1 MDKKYLKN
9 SLGFSLLELTAVVA
23 VIGLSIMLMAPIY
36 GEQANGK
43 KVIKTRAV
51 MESIRIAVLGKR
63 CEGVRGDIKF
73 AGYVPDMGGLPELI
87 DQKSKAA
94 AANGQPAGLWRINPL
109 GTPSGRLAKKFKI
122 MKLTLGWQGPYI
134 TPPTENII
142 KDAWNRPLI
151 FTRFDI
157 TKNRE
162 SISKHGANLKMI
174 SLGADGLPGGTGPA
188 EDLQMIIRDNDYL
201 SRVAGYIPADI
212 NVKDEY
218 YYGTDP
224 EAVGSVNIEKRTL
237 TPPKQTMVK
246 IYYGRS
252 NLLTSGTPSAE
263 DLKNIKLLKFK
274 KVEMAEN
281 GYFRFDQQNRIPRGV
296 ERLLMVTQEVE
307 STGYEANTTYKIHV
321 AGSLCWLGRL
331 APH

>member
-36 GEQANGK
+36 GDQANGK
-43 KVIKTRAV
+43 KVIETRAV

-63 CEGVRGDIKF
+63 CGGVRGDIKF
-73 AGYVPDMGGLPELI
+73 AGYVPDMGELPELI
-87 DQKSKAA
+87 DQKSKTAA
-94 AANGQPAGLWRINPL
+94 AKGQPAGLWRINPL

-122 MKLTLGWQGPYI
+122 MGVALGWQGPYI
-134 TPPTENII
+134 TPPPENII

-188 EDLQMIIRDNDYL
+188 EDLRMIIRDNDYL
-201 SRVAGYIPADI
+201 SRVAGYISADI

-218 YYGTDP
+218 IYEMG
-224 EAVGSVNIEKRTL
+224 GQRNTL
-237 TPPKQTMVK
+237 TPPKQTTVK

-252 NLLTSGTPSAE
+252 NLLISGIPSVE
-263 DLKNIKLLKFK
+263 DLKNAKLLKFK